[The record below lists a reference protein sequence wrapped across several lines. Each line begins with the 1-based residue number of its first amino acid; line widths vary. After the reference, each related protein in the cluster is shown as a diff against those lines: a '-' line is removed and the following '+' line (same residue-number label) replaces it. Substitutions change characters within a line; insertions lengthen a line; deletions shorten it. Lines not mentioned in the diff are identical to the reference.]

1 MLFFELL
8 LSKKTIVSILI
19 LLVLSL
25 ALIFFP
31 LVGLLGY
38 EYSVIISFL
47 LAFVCIFT
55 STENMDISYIKR
67 FQRRRLSDLLSSI
80 YLVNL
85 VLLAVPF
92 LIGFTKSYFKNDCN
106 IKDGIFFY
114 LLIPTVT
121 MFFATSLGCLVGYL
135 FPRRGFL
142 IGSFVLIIS
151 VAYSL
156 WSLYWSPSIFF
167 YNSII
172 GYFPGPIYDEIIP
185 ITRTLIL
192 YRVIILLWGFALLLT
207 LTVIYSLRSG
217 KLSLSAFVI
226 LIFVV
231 PLLIIPYYKKDRIGF
246 SITRDYI
253 KKHYLTQKIETD
265 NFIIFYPPD
274 TKAARH
280 IDFIAKDHEW
290 RYKQLQ
296 SFLQVDLDE
305 KIISYIYPDNDTRK
319 KLVGAG
325 ETTIANPIHK
335 EIHLI
340 YDSYPNPILKHELTH
355 VMSSEFGSNLLK
367 ISPKFGLVEGLAVA
381 ADWNSRFYG
390 GLDRHQWSKSLIK
403 SDLAPDVKD
412 IIGTGFLYYPAN
424 RSYTIMGSFSRFL
437 IDVYGIDKFKEF
449 YRSGNESVY
458 KKDIGNLVLEWKS
471 FLKTVELPSDANK
484 MTEAKFSD
492 LGIFMT
498 KCPRRT
504 AELKKRGFEAYS
516 DGNYCQAEE
525 FFKKALLLNSG
536 DTVALISLA
545 YSYYFD
551 KNYDKVLELQINQE
565 FLPDIDRKI
574 LENLKG
580 DVYWQLDDVVNAELI
595 FDEIHDETIP
605 DDIKRQIDIK
615 LSALNSIRHIESKI
629 REYFST
635 RNNVLKI
642 TLLEE
647 IINDFPYYSPPY
659 YLTGRLLFDDGYY
672 STAIPYLYEAD
683 ELGLPSS
690 DLTIENLRLLG
701 ISYFAE
707 GKYENSINVFNRLLL
722 LDSKGTNS
730 EYFSDMLDMSSW
742 TLVNHD

>member
-1 MLFFELL
+1 
-8 LSKKTIVSILI
+8 
-19 LLVLSL
+19 
-25 ALIFFP
+25 
-31 LVGLLGY
+31 
-38 EYSVIISFL
+38 
-47 LAFVCIFT
+47 
-55 STENMDISYIKR
+55 
-67 FQRRRLSDLLSSI
+67 
-80 YLVNL
+80 
-85 VLLAVPF
+85 
-92 LIGFTKSYFKNDCN
+92 
-106 IKDGIFFY
+106 
-114 LLIPTVT
+114 
-121 MFFATSLGCLVGYL
+121 
-135 FPRRGFL
+135 
-142 IGSFVLIIS
+142 
-151 VAYSL
+151 
-156 WSLYWSPSIFF
+156 
-167 YNSII
+167 
-172 GYFPGPIYDEIIP
+172 
-185 ITRTLIL
+185 
-192 YRVIILLWGFALLLT
+192 
-207 LTVIYSLRSG
+207 
-217 KLSLSAFVI
+217 
-226 LIFVV
+226 
-231 PLLIIPYYKKDRIGF
+231 
-246 SITRDYI
+246 
-253 KKHYLTQKIETD
+253 
-265 NFIIFYPPD
+265 
-274 TKAARH
+274 
-280 IDFIAKDHEW
+280 
-290 RYKQLQ
+290 
-296 SFLQVDLDE
+296 
-305 KIISYIYPDNDTRK
+305 
-319 KLVGAG
+319 
-325 ETTIANPIHK
+325 
-335 EIHLI
+335 
-340 YDSYPNPILKHELTH
+340 
-355 VMSSEFGSNLLK
+355 
-367 ISPKFGLVEGLAVA
+367 
-381 ADWNSRFYG
+381 
-390 GLDRHQWSKSLIK
+390 
-403 SDLAPDVKD
+403 
-412 IIGTGFLYYPAN
+412 
-424 RSYTIMGSFSRFL
+424 MGSFSRFL

-458 KKDIGNLVLEWKS
+458 KKDIGNLILEWKR

-498 KCPRRT
+498 KCPRKT

-516 DGNYCQAEE
+516 DENYCQAEE

-722 LDSKGTNS
+722 LDSKGTKS